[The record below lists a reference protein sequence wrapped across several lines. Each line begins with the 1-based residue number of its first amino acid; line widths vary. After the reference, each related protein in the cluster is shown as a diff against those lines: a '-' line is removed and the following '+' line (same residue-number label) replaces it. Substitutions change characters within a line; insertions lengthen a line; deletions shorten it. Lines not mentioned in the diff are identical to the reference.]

1 MEFRWGDGVA
11 VLRFF
16 NEIYDDSTKNPRV
29 RPSTKPLF
37 EKGDVSNEVKRLGK
51 LNKYFNVG
59 KFL

>member
-1 MEFRWGDGVA
+1 VA